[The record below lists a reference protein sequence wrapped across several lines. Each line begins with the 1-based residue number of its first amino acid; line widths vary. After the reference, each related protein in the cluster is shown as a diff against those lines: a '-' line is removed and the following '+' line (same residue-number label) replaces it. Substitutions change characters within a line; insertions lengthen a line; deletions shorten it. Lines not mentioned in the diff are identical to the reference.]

1 MKHMAEPVELLVL
14 TLVVALAGYRLARA
28 VSVDDITKPI
38 RDLLY
43 RWTYGT
49 GKPPKNYRQ
58 FLFDLVTCPICT
70 GWWIT
75 ITLGLV
81 TSMSLTD
88 APAVQHLLLAV
99 AAAGGQCWLTVRES
113 SG

>member
-1 MKHMAEPVELLVL
+1 MKHSVELLII

-43 RWTYGT
+43 RWTYGEL
-49 GKPPKNYRQ
+49 PPKRYRV
-58 FLFDLVTCPICT
+58 FLLDLIGCPVCS

-81 TSMSLTD
+81 ASAQLTD
-88 APAVQHLLLAV
+88 APLIQHLLLAV